1 MKFRFGIIVFSVVA
15 LAFAIVQVNSETVE
29 ADSIVRREA
38 DPGVKPIQ
46 RKMNKKMGKRNADP
60 RPPPKQMERLRE
72 MRKGRDVDQAIDQM
86 NFEEASAETMVR
98 READPG
104 MLSAL
109 LSLIPGIGK

>member
-46 RKMNKKMGKRNADP
+46 RKMNKKMGKR
-60 RPPPKQMERLRE
+60 
-72 MRKGRDVDQAIDQM
+72 GRDVDQAIDQM